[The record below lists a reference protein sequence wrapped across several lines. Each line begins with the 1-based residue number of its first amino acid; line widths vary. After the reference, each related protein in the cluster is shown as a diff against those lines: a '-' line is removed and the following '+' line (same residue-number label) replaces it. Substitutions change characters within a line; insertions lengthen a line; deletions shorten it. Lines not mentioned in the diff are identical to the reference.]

1 MRDLARAFAGAAIFG
16 LPLLMTMEMW
26 SLGFSLDPLK
36 LALFAA
42 YPVALFVFG
51 FVLPAERAQLQRLVR
66 GVLKGRRVVT
76 SVS

>member
-1 MRDLARAFAGAAIFG
+1 MALALGVALALSFAEPLVEVDGLVAA
-16 LPLLMTMEMW
+16 LA
-26 SLGFSLDPLK
+26 LK
-36 LALFAA
+36 LVLFAA

-66 GVLKGRRVVT
+66 GLLKGRRVVT

>member
-1 MRDLARAFAGAAIFG
+1 V
-16 LPLLMTMEMW
+16 
-26 SLGFSLDPLK
+26 
-36 LALFAA
+36 LFAA

-66 GVLKGRRVVT
+66 GLLKGRRVVT